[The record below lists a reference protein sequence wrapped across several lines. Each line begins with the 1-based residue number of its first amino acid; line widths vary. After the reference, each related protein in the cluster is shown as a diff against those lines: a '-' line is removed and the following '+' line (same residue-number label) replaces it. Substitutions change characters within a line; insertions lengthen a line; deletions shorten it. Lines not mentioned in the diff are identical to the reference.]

1 MVLISLAIIFTQLSL
16 LAFGGGNAILP
27 EMKHQ
32 VVDVHHWLTAQQFS
46 VMFAMSQA
54 APGPNMMI
62 VPLIGW
68 YVAGLPGVLV
78 ATLAKLVPSS
88 LIMIFSM
95 QSLDKIKGH
104 LFYRYFERALKP
116 ITVSLILVSGY
127 LIAGAAAQNYLLIA
141 IILLTAC
148 LSYFKNLHPFWLM
161 LLGSGLAVLLL
172 H

>member
-1 MVLISLAIIFTQLSL
+1 MVLISLAIIFIQLSL

-27 EMKHQ
+27 EMKYQ
-32 VVDVHHWLTAQQFS
+32 VVDLQHWLTAQQFA

-68 YVAGLPGVLV
+68 YVAGLPGLLV
-78 ATLAKLVPSS
+78 ATFAKLIPSS

-95 QSLDKIKGH
+95 QSLGKIRHH
-104 LFYRYFERALKP
+104 LFYRYFEMALKP

-127 LIAGAAAQNYLLIA
+127 LIAEAAAQNQRLIA
-141 IILLTAC
+141 IIILITL

-161 LLGSGLAVLLL
+161 LLGSGLAILLL
-172 H
+172 N

>member
-1 MVLISLAIIFTQLSL
+1 MVLISLAIIFIQLSL

-32 VVDVHHWLTAQQFS
+32 VVDLQHWLTAQQFA

-68 YVAGLPGVLV
+68 YVAGLPGLLV
-78 ATLAKLVPSS
+78 ATFAKLIPSS

-95 QSLDKIKGH
+95 QSLGKIRRH
-104 LFYRYFERALKP
+104 LFYRYFEMALKP

-127 LIAGAAAQNYLLIA
+127 LIAEAAAQNQRLIA
-141 IILLTAC
+141 IIILITL

-161 LLGSGLAVLLL
+161 LSGSGLAILLL
-172 H
+172 N